1 MFWHGMFWHTLAWH
15 GIDRYMVMRCSC
27 YVMAWR
33 HGMAWHGMAWH
44 GGMAWHVIVGVVMR
58 VVVGGVTRDGYQ

>member
-1 MFWHGMFWHTLAWH
+1 MFMLCYGMA
-15 GIDRYMVMRCSC
+15 
-27 YVMAWR
+27 
-33 HGMAWHGMAWH
+33 AWHGMAWH